1 MSSKKDKFLESAQ
14 RFILKGQ
21 IDRAIKDYEQ
31 VVALDPKE
39 IRHRQRL
46 AELLVRAGRKEEA
59 AGEYDAIG
67 KYYADNGYFLKA
79 IAVYKQIQKL
89 DPGNIKV
96 TLTLAS
102 LNEKQGLIGNAL
114 AEYGLSVDYYEKNG
128 QLSEALKVIEQMLAI
143 DADNPATCQKY
154 AEMLYVMGVHE
165 KAYQTFT
172 QLSQS
177 LKKRGNEYAF
187 DQVNARISVLFPDW
201 QEPSLEMLAEQVK
214 NGDVENAIPKLSG
227 LIKKDS
233 SNLNAW
239 KLLVEAYRLKEDS
252 ERLKLTFSLI
262 IRMFPDELFAREGI
276 ILCAI
281 NEGRFN
287 DAVELLSLHAPYFE
301 AQGAYQALEALYF
314 KCQEWSSD
322 DGRIITGL
330 KSLYGKSGDREKL
343 AALEIMLNPQPAIL
357 PDEEEPVG
365 SEIPL
370 TFDDAVVLEEQAS
383 AFPAEQLETAE
394 TAITAES
401 SEPSEPEWEEE
412 IYLAIDDEEGDL
424 PVEISTE
431 PEPSFASEGAAFIP
445 EPEPELREEEVPA
458 IDELVAAV
466 EEEEAEDELTFD
478 TNQPIE
484 FDFEESPL
492 IPADNEDDLLQEPAE
507 EAGISEVLEPQEMD
521 FPGPAYDVGDAEE
534 VEALN
539 DSTRKEEITSFETE
553 ESAEDVGEESALFS
567 LDISKDMDEFLD
579 QFDELLTIP
588 LEAEPVVSAKF
599 DKYSW
604 DGMFSEF
611 KKGIDAQVDVGD
623 TETHYDLGI
632 AYKEMGLFD
641 DAIKEF
647 QTASVNPQ
655 RRVDC
660 LTLQAVCYREKGEF
674 GMAEE
679 LLQNGIGLEELADAE
694 LLSIKYELA
703 LLFESSGRMD
713 DALRIYCEV
722 NAVNPD
728 FHGVAGKIALLKGV
742 AETQE
747 IIDLDLED
755 IEELESEDETNDSGC
770 QQV

>member
-1 MSSKKDKFLESAQ
+1 M
-14 RFILKGQ
+14 
-21 IDRAIKDYEQ
+21 DRAIKDYEQ

-59 AGEYDAIG
+59 TGEYDAIG

-143 DADNPATCQKY
+143 DADNPATGQKY

-165 KAYQTFT
+165 KAYQAFT

-187 DQVNARISVLFPDW
+187 EQVNARIGVLFPDR

-214 NGDVENAIPKLSG
+214 NGDIDNAIPKLSG

-233 SNLNAW
+233 CNLHAW
-239 KLLVEAYRLKEDS
+239 KLLIEAYRLKEDS
-252 ERLKLTFSLI
+252 ERLRLTFSLI

-276 ILCAI
+276 INCAF
-281 NEGRFN
+281 NEGSFN
-287 DAVELLSLHAPYFE
+287 DAAELLTLHAPYFE
-301 AQGAYQALEALYF
+301 AQGAHPALEALYLKF
-314 KCQEWSSD
+314 LERSSD
-322 DGRIITGL
+322 DSRITAGL
-330 KSLYGKSGDREKL
+330 KSLYEKIGDGEKL
-343 AALEIMLNPQPAIL
+343 AALENGLNTRPAIL
-357 PDEEEPVG
+357 PAEEEPVD

-370 TFDDAVVLEEQAS
+370 TFDHADVAEEQTS
-383 AFPAEQLETAE
+383 AFAAEQLETGE
-394 TAITAES
+394 TVITAES
-401 SEPSEPEWEEE
+401 LEPSEPEWEEE
-412 IYLAIDDEEGDL
+412 IYLAFDDEGGE
-424 PVEISTE
+424 E
-431 PEPSFASEGAAFIP
+431 AAAFVP
-445 EPEPELREEEVPA
+445 EPEPALQVEKILAVDA
-458 IDELVAAV
+458 LDSAVADEGAGA
-466 EEEEAEDELTFD
+466 ELTFD

-492 IPADNEDDLLQEPAE
+492 IPADNEDDLLLGPAE
-507 EAGISEVLEPQEMD
+507 EVAISGVLEPQEMD
-521 FPGPAYDVGDAEE
+521 FPEQAYVSGEAETA
-534 VEALN
+534 EALN
-539 DSTRKEEITSFETE
+539 DSAREEEITSFAMG
-553 ESAEDVGEESALFS
+553 ESAEDIGGEPALFS
-567 LDISKDMDEFLD
+567 LDISEDMDEFLD
-579 QFDELLTIP
+579 QFDELLTLP

-694 LLSIKYELA
+694 LLSLKYELA

-755 IEELESEDETNDSGC
+755 IEELDSEDETDGSGC
-770 QQV
+770 QKV

>member
-46 AELLVRAGRKEEA
+46 AELLVRAGRKGEA

-128 QLSEALKVIEQMLAI
+128 QLPEALKVIEQMLAI

-187 DQVNARISVLFPDW
+187 EQVNTRISVLFPDW

-276 ILCAI
+276 ILCAV

-301 AQGAYQALEALYF
+301 TQGAYQTLEALYF

-322 DGRIITGL
+322 DGRIIAGL

-343 AALEIMLNPQPAIL
+343 AAVEKRLTAQPAIL
-357 PDEEEPVG
+357 PDEEEPVDG
-365 SEIPL
+365 EIPL
-370 TFDDAVVLEEQAS
+370 TFDDAVVVQEQTS
-383 AFPAEQLETAE
+383 AFPEEQLETAE
-394 TAITAES
+394 TAVTSEP

-412 IYLAIDDEEGDL
+412 IYLAVDDEEGDL
-424 PVEISTE
+424 SVEISTE
-431 PEPSFASEGAAFIP
+431 TEPSFASEAAAFVP
-445 EPEPELREEEVPA
+445 EPEPELREEEIAAV
-458 IDELVAAV
+458 DELVSAV

-492 IPADNEDDLLQEPAE
+492 IPADNEDDLLLEPVE
-507 EAGISEVLEPQEMD
+507 EPVLEPQEMD
-521 FPGPAYDVGDAEE
+521 FQEPAYDAGDAEI

-539 DSTRKEEITSFETE
+539 DGTQKEEIASCETE
-553 ESAEDVGEESALFS
+553 ECAVGVGEESVLFS

-679 LLQNGIGLEELADAE
+679 LLQNGIGLEELAGAE
-694 LLSIKYELA
+694 LLSLKYELA
-703 LLFESSGRMD
+703 LLFENSGRMD

-742 AETQE
+742 SETQE

-755 IEELESEDETNDSGC
+755 IEELDSEDDADGSGC

>member
-31 VVALDPKE
+31 IVALDPKE

-59 AGEYDAIG
+59 IGEYDAIG

-187 DQVNARISVLFPDW
+187 EQVNARIGVLFPDR

-233 SNLNAW
+233 SNLHAW

-276 ILCAI
+276 INCAF
-281 NEGRFN
+281 NEGDFN
-287 DAVELLSLHAPYFE
+287 DAVELLSLHVPYFE
-301 AQGAYQALEALYF
+301 AQGAHPALEALYLKF
-314 KCQEWSSD
+314 LERSSD
-322 DGRIITGL
+322 DGRIIAGL
-330 KSLYGKSGDREKL
+330 KSLYEKIGDGEKL
-343 AALEIMLNPQPAIL
+343 AALESRLNTRPVIL
-357 PDEEEPVG
+357 PAEEEPVD

-370 TFDDAVVLEEQAS
+370 TFDDADVAEEQTS
-383 AFPAEQLETAE
+383 AFPAEQLEAAE
-394 TAITAES
+394 TVITAES

-412 IYLAIDDEEGDL
+412 IYLAIDDEGGE
-424 PVEISTE
+424 E
-431 PEPSFASEGAAFIP
+431 AAAFVP
-445 EPEPELREEEVPA
+445 EPEPVLQVEKIPAVDELDSAVEDEEVGA
-458 IDELVAAV
+458 K
-466 EEEEAEDELTFD
+466 LTFD

-492 IPADNEDDLLQEPAE
+492 IPSDNEDDLLQEPAE
-507 EAGISEVLEPQEMD
+507 EVAISEVLEPQEMD
-521 FPGPAYDVGDAEE
+521 FPEPAYVSGEAETA
-534 VEALN
+534 EALN
-539 DSTRKEEITSFETE
+539 DSARKEEITSFAMGEP
-553 ESAEDVGEESALFS
+553 AEDIGEESALFS
-567 LDISKDMDEFLD
+567 LDISEDMDEFLD
-579 QFDELLTIP
+579 QFDELLTLP

-647 QTASVNPQ
+647 QNASLNPQ
-655 RRVDC
+655 RKVDC

-679 LLQNGIGLEELADAE
+679 LLQNGIGLEELAGAE
-694 LLSIKYELA
+694 LLSLKYELA
-703 LLFESSGRMD
+703 FLYENSGRMD
-713 DALRIYCEV
+713 DAFSIYSEV

-755 IEELESEDETNDSGC
+755 IEELDGEDETDGSGC
-770 QQV
+770 QKV